1 MKILCALGF
10 WTKKAEWVKAVSCLK
25 GKVELKR
32 IGKKQEMGEQ
42 QRQHQQPVGQIHQSR
57 AIGSFLFVKE

>member
-1 MKILCALGF
+1 M
-10 WTKKAEWVKAVSCLK
+10 KAVSCLK

-42 QRQHQQPVGQIHQSR
+42 QRQHQQPVGQIHQNRAR
-57 AIGSFLFVKE
+57 AICSFLFVKE